1 MESRYFGKIALLV
14 LILIILFV
22 INYKFNN
29 IILRTYNNFTGISK
43 TIVVFV
49 SMLSIIAPTLVYD
62 IPFFKSWSKP
72 PQQRNEQSLFQQPPS
87 KFRTKS
93 VRNVSES
100 VKKYVA
106 ANQYWKCKKCN
117 NLLDETYEIDH
128 IIALEDNGSNNLKN
142 LQALCRN
149 CHGKKTA
156 RNNIMKR
163 FTDEII

>member
-1 MESRYFGKIALLV
+1 MRPKIALLIF
-14 LILIILFV
+14 ILGILLF
-22 INYKFNN
+22 INYNYNN
-29 IILRTYNNFTGISK
+29 IIIRAYNQFTGISK

-49 SMLSIIAPTLVYD
+49 SIISFIIPALYID
-62 IPFFKSWSKP
+62 IPFFRNKEIPSFRTNRRP
-72 PQQRNEQSLFQQPPS
+72 PQLI
-87 KFRTKS
+87 KKHTTTKS
-93 VRNVSES
+93 IRNVPES

-106 ANQYWKCKKCN
+106 ANQYWKCKGCN

-128 IIALEDNGSNNLKN
+128 ILALEDNGTNDLDN

-163 FTDEII
+163 FVK

>member
-1 MESRYFGKIALLV
+1 MKKQYTAKIVLLV
-14 LILIILFV
+14 FILGILLL
-22 INYKFNN
+22 INYKYNN
-29 IILRTYNNFTGISK
+29 IIIRAYNQFTGLSK

-49 SMLSIIAPTLVYD
+49 SIVSFIIPALYID
-62 IPFFKSWSKP
+62 IPFLQNKEIPSFRMNR
-72 PQQRNEQSLFQQPPS
+72 PQLI
-87 KFRTKS
+87 KKHTTTKS
-93 VRNVSES
+93 IRNVPES

-106 ANQYWKCKKCN
+106 ANQYWKCKGCN

-128 IIALEDNGSNNLKN
+128 ILALEDGGTNDLEN

-163 FTDEII
+163 FVK

>member
-1 MESRYFGKIALLV
+1 MKKQYTAKIVLLIFILGV
-14 LILIILFV
+14 LLF
-22 INYKFNN
+22 INYKYNN
-29 IILRTYNNFTGISK
+29 IIIRAYNHFTGLSK

-49 SMLSIIAPTLVYD
+49 SIVSFIIPALYID
-62 IPFFKSWSKP
+62 IPFLQKKEIPSF
-72 PQQRNEQSLFQQPPS
+72 RMNRPS
-87 KFRTKS
+87 KLTTTKS
-93 VRNVSES
+93 IRNVPES

-106 ANQYWKCKKCN
+106 ANQYWKCKSCN

-128 IIALEDNGSNNLKN
+128 IVALEDDGTNDLNN

-163 FTDEII
+163 FVK

>member
-1 MESRYFGKIALLV
+1 MKKQYTAKIVLLV
-14 LILIILFV
+14 FILGILLL
-22 INYKFNN
+22 INYKYNN
-29 IILRTYNNFTGISK
+29 IIIRAYNQFTGLSK

-49 SMLSIIAPTLVYD
+49 SIVSFILPALYID
-62 IPFFKSWSKP
+62 IPFLQKKEIPSIKMNR
-72 PQQRNEQSLFQQPPS
+72 PQLTT
-87 KFRTKS
+87 TKS
-93 VRNVSES
+93 IRNVPES

-106 ANQYWKCKKCN
+106 ANQYWKCKGCK

-128 IIALEDNGSNNLKN
+128 IVALEDNGTNDLGN

-163 FTDEII
+163 FVK

>member
-1 MESRYFGKIALLV
+1 MKKQYTAKIVLLV
-14 LILIILFV
+14 FILGVLLF
-22 INYKFNN
+22 INYKYNN
-29 IILRTYNNFTGISK
+29 IIIRAYNQFTGLSK

-49 SMLSIIAPTLVYD
+49 SIISFIIPALYID
-62 IPFFKSWSKP
+62 IPFFQK
-72 PQQRNEQSLFQQPPS
+72 NEIPS
-87 KFRTKS
+87 FRTNRPQLIKKKTTTKS
-93 VRNVSES
+93 IRNVPES

-106 ANQYWKCKKCN
+106 ANQYWKCKGCK

-128 IIALEDNGSNNLKN
+128 VLALEDGGSNDLEN

-163 FTDEII
+163 FVK

>member
-1 MESRYFGKIALLV
+1 MKKQYTAKIALLIF
-14 LILIILFV
+14 ILGILLF
-22 INYKFNN
+22 INYKYNN
-29 IILRTYNNFTGISK
+29 IIIRAYNQFTGISK

-49 SMLSIIAPTLVYD
+49 SIISFIIPALYID
-62 IPFFKSWSKP
+62 IPFF
-72 PQQRNEQSLFQQPPS
+72 RNKEIPS
-87 KFRTKS
+87 FRTNRPQLIKKHTTTKS
-93 VRNVSES
+93 IRNVPES

-106 ANQYWKCKKCN
+106 SNQYWKCKGCN

-128 IIALEDNGSNNLKN
+128 ILALEDNGTNDLDN

-163 FTDEII
+163 FIK

>member
-1 MESRYFGKIALLV
+1 MKKQYTAKIALLIF
-14 LILIILFV
+14 ILGILLF
-22 INYKFNN
+22 INYNYNN
-29 IILRTYNNFTGISK
+29 IIIRAYNQFTGISK

-49 SMLSIIAPTLVYD
+49 SIISFIIPALYID
-62 IPFFKSWSKP
+62 IPFFQNKEIPSFRMNR
-72 PQQRNEQSLFQQPPS
+72 PQLI
-87 KFRTKS
+87 KKHTTTKS
-93 VRNVSES
+93 IRNVPES

-106 ANQYWKCKKCN
+106 SNQYWKCKGCN

-128 IIALEDNGSNNLKN
+128 ILALEDNGTNDLDN

-163 FTDEII
+163 FVK

>member
-1 MESRYFGKIALLV
+1 MEYRYFGKIALLI

-29 IILRTYNNFTGISK
+29 IILRTYNHFTGISK

-49 SMLSIIAPTLVYD
+49 SMLSIIAPALVYD
-62 IPFFKSWSKP
+62 IPFFKSFSNP
-72 PQQRNEQSLFQQPPS
+72 NQQRNEQPLLQQPS
-87 KFRTKS
+87 KFRTKL
-93 VRNVSES
+93 VRNVPES

-163 FTDEII
+163 FIKEII

>member
-1 MESRYFGKIALLV
+1 MKKQYTAKIALLIF
-14 LILIILFV
+14 ILGILLF
-22 INYKFNN
+22 INYNYNN
-29 IILRTYNNFTGISK
+29 IIIRAYNQFTGISK

-49 SMLSIIAPTLVYD
+49 SIISFIIPALYID
-62 IPFFKSWSKP
+62 IPFF
-72 PQQRNEQSLFQQPPS
+72 RNKEIPS
-87 KFRTKS
+87 FRTNSPPKLIKKHTTTKS
-93 VRNVSES
+93 IRNVPES

-106 ANQYWKCKKCN
+106 ANQYWKCKGCN

-128 IIALEDNGSNNLKN
+128 ILALEDNGTNDLDN

-163 FTDEII
+163 FVK